1 MRQVTR
7 NPVAIGP
14 SILSADFRS
23 LGEQVAAVEAAGA
36 DFIHV
41 DVMDGVFVPNIS
53 VGFPVVEA
61 VRATTNLPIDVHLMI
76 VEPGR
81 WIERFAAAGADTITV
96 HVEVDPN
103 LYRTLRAI
111 EEAGATPSVTLNPGT
126 PVGMLEPVLPIV
138 RQVLI
143 MSVNPGFGGQT
154 FIPASLARIR
164 RVREMLDA
172 VNPSCRLEVDGGI
185 KVSNARAVVA
195 AGADTLVAGSAIYAP
210 DVHIASAMRAL
221 RAEVERAPE
230 TREEPAASQ

>member
-1 MRQVTR
+1 VRQLSGHR
-7 NPVAIGP
+7 IAIGP
-14 SILSADFRS
+14 SILSADFRR

-41 DVMDGVFVPNIS
+41 DVMDGIFVPNIS

-61 VRATTNLPIDVHLMI
+61 VRAATDLPIDVHLMI
-76 VEPGR
+76 VEPAR

-96 HVEVDPN
+96 HVEEHPN
-103 LYRTLRAI
+103 LYRTLRSI

-126 PVGMLEPVLPIV
+126 PIVMLEPVLPIV

-154 FIPASLARIR
+154 FIPASLERIR
-164 RVREMLDA
+164 RVRELLDA
-172 VNPSCRLEVDGGI
+172 MNPTCRLEVDGGI
-185 KVSNARAVVA
+185 KIGNVGKVVA

-210 DVHIASAMRAL
+210 EIDIASAMRAL
-221 RAEVERAPE
+221 RAEVDQQRE
-230 TREEPAASQ
+230 TCGS

>member
-1 MRQVTR
+1 LSGHRI
-7 NPVAIGP
+7 AIGP
-14 SILSADFRS
+14 SILSADFRR

-41 DVMDGVFVPNIS
+41 DVMDGIFVPNIS

-61 VRATTNLPIDVHLMI
+61 VRAATDLPIDVHLMI
-76 VEPGR
+76 VEPAR

-96 HVEVDPN
+96 HVEEHPN
-103 LYRTLRAI
+103 LYRTLRSI

-126 PVGMLEPVLPIV
+126 PVVMLEPVLPIV

-154 FIPASLARIR
+154 FIPASLERIR
-164 RVREMLDA
+164 RVRELLDA
-172 VNPSCRLEVDGGI
+172 MNPTCRLEVDGGI
-185 KVSNARAVVA
+185 KIGNVGKVVA

-210 DVHIASAMRAL
+210 EIDIASAMRAL
-221 RAEVERAPE
+221 RAEVDQQPE
-230 TREEPAASQ
+230 PDGS

>member
-1 MRQVTR
+1 VRQLSGHR
-7 NPVAIGP
+7 IAIGP
-14 SILSADFRS
+14 SILSADFRR

-41 DVMDGVFVPNIS
+41 DVMDGIFVPNIS

-61 VRATTNLPIDVHLMI
+61 VRAATDLPIDVHLMI
-76 VEPGR
+76 VEPAR

-96 HVEVDPN
+96 HVEEHPN
-103 LYRTLRAI
+103 LYRTLRSI

-126 PVGMLEPVLPIV
+126 PVVMLEPVLPIV

-154 FIPASLARIR
+154 FIPASIERIR
-164 RVREMLDA
+164 RVRELLDA
-172 VNPSCRLEVDGGI
+172 MNPTCRLEVDGGI
-185 KVSNARAVVA
+185 KIGNVGKVVA

-210 DVHIASAMRAL
+210 EIDIASAMRAL
-221 RAEVERAPE
+221 RAEVDQQPE
-230 TREEPAASQ
+230 PDGS